1 MTNRELSELIKQN
14 TRTIL
19 PGFGAFLVKDSDKGF
34 LAENVTFSPFLRY
47 NDGML
52 EDYLAKSKGISKDEA
67 GNQIASL
74 TENIKE
80 ELLSKGY
87 YQVGEL
93 GFLNKD
99 SRGTVSFT
107 IGNAADITSPKTTE
121 EKTVAPSKP
130 SVSESKPTEENK
142 TVNVD
147 SISESDTLDL
157 ISETEITQDE
167 PTTSKQSEKHTV
179 QPTPTKSA
187 PTAKHTTPS
196 KKTPSGVKKS
206 PDVNQ
211 HVDKPTS
218 NEPPKKRKQSPVVY
232 VAAFAGIVVAIAA
245 SMFLIKTLVL
255 DSNNTSG
262 TDTDAKEKAAFA
274 KEMDKVNKELGT
286 QSNEKTTEPAV
297 AKSDTPT
304 PTKSKAE
311 ETTKIAQSKKVVT
324 EPKAIAPTGNY
335 HLVVG
340 SFQNADYAS
349 SYAKELTE
357 KGFGARVI
365 IRSNGMSAVTIGTY
379 TTYEA
384 AKEDLARKKKAFPNG
399 WVLKQ

>member
-107 IGNAADITSPKTTE
+107 IGNATDLTSPKTTE
-121 EKTVAPSKP
+121 EKTVATSKP

-218 NEPPKKRKQSPVVY
+218 NEPSKKRKQSPVVY

>member
-107 IGNAADITSPKTTE
+107 IGNATDVTSPKTTE
-121 EKTVAPSKP
+121 EKTVATSKP

-304 PTKSKAE
+304 PTKSKAD

-384 AKEDLARKKKAFPNG
+384 AKDDLARKKKAFPNG

>member
-107 IGNAADITSPKTTE
+107 IGNATDLTSPKTTE
-121 EKTVAPSKP
+121 EKTVATSKP

-218 NEPPKKRKQSPVVY
+218 NEPSKKRKQSPVVY

-384 AKEDLARKKKAFPNG
+384 AKDDLARKKKAFPNG

>member
-107 IGNAADITSPKTTE
+107 IGNATDVTSPKTTE
-121 EKTVAPSKP
+121 EKTVATSKP

>member
-67 GNQIASL
+67 GKQIANL

-99 SRGTVSFT
+99 SRGTVNFT
-107 IGNAADITSPKTTE
+107 IGNVTDAATQKTAEKITVT
-121 EKTVAPSKP
+121 PSKP
-130 SVSESKPTEENK
+130 SVSESKPTENNK
-142 TVNVD
+142 TISVN

-167 PTTSKQSEKHTV
+167 PSISKQSEQSSA
-179 QPTPTKSA
+179 QPTPTQNA

-196 KKTPSGVKKS
+196 KKSPSGVKKS
-206 PDVNQ
+206 PAVS
-211 HVDKPTS
+211 HHRDKPTS
-218 NEPPKKRKQSPVVY
+218 NEPSKKRKLSPVVY

-255 DSNNTSG
+255 DSDITTG
-262 TDTDAKEKAAFA
+262 TERDTKEKAAFA

-286 QSNEKTTEPAV
+286 PNAETTTELTPAN
-297 AKSDTPT
+297 ATLS
-304 PTKSKAE
+304 PTKSEAKE
-311 ETTKIAQSKKVVT
+311 PVKVSQDKKVT
-324 EPKAIAPTGNY
+324 PEPKATTPTGNY
-335 HLVVG
+335 HLVLG

-349 SYAKELTE
+349 SYAKELKE
-357 KGFGARVI
+357 KGFEVQVI